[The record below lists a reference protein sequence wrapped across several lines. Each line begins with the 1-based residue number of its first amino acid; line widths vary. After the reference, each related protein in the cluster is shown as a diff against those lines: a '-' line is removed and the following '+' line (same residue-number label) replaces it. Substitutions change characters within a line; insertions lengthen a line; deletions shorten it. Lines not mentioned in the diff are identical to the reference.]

1 MNNRSRLLAALLLAG
16 AAGSALAKPYCGELK
31 NAFGPFDYR
40 VANEADKDIVERIH
54 FTENVEAGVAGATAM
69 LGGDLDYTLRA
80 FPNHPRA
87 LATLI
92 RLTRRNGLAAREL
105 KGAHYPTECYFER
118 AVRWQPDDAAAWSL
132 YAQYMYAADQS
143 EKAFPMLK
151 KAHELEPENPTY
163 NYNLGLA
170 YAKRK
175 QFDEALP
182 LGQKAYAQGFPL
194 PGLKQMLAKAGK
206 WVEPPPAPAPADD
219 KTDKAPAADQP
230 AAAAAAAAAT
240 ASASASATA
249 VASVPPASDPAAK
262 P

>member
-1 MNNRSRLLAALLLAG
+1 MNTRFRLLATLMLAG

-31 NAFGPFDYR
+31 NPFGPFDYR
-40 VANEADKDIVERIH
+40 VAAEGDKDIVERIH
-54 FTENVEAGVAGATAM
+54 FTEQVEAGIAGATAA

-87 LATLI
+87 LSTLI
-92 RLTRRNGLAAREL
+92 RLTRRNGIDARVL
-105 KGAHYPTECYFER
+105 KGAHYATECYFER

-132 YAQYMYAADQS
+132 YAQYMYAADQAG
-143 EKAFPMLK
+143 KALPMLQ

-170 YAKRK
+170 YAKMKRY
-175 QFDEALP
+175 DEALP

-206 WVEPPPAPAPADD
+206 WVEPPPAPAPAPEA
-219 KTDKAPAADQP
+219 DKAPAAAGAEPP
-230 AAAAAAAAAT
+230 AAPAT
-240 ASASASATA
+240 ASAA
-249 VASVPPASDPAAK
+249 ASVPPAADPAAK

>member
-1 MNNRSRLLAALLLAG
+1 MNTRFKMLATLMLAG

-40 VANEADKDIVERIH
+40 VAAEGDKDIVERIH
-54 FTENVEAGVAGATAM
+54 FTEPVEAGIAGATAA

-92 RLTRRNGLAAREL
+92 RLTRRNGIEARVL
-105 KGAHYPTECYFER
+105 KGAHYATECYFER

-132 YAQYMYAADQS
+132 YAQYMYAADQPA
-143 EKAFPMLK
+143 KAFPMLE
-151 KAHELEPENPTY
+151 KAHGLEPENPTY

-206 WVEPPPAPAPADD
+206 WVDPPAPAATPED
-219 KTDKAPAADQP
+219 DKAPAP
-230 AAAAAAAAAT
+230 AAAAAS
-240 ASASASATA
+240 ASASASAT
-249 VASVPPASDPAAK
+249 VASVPPAADPAAK